1 MTTPLID
8 VTNCDGV
15 RTLCLNDAPSLNSL
29 SEKLATEL
37 AQRLT
42 TAADDA
48 QVCAVVITGRGKLFC
63 AGGNL
68 KDFMAVS
75 EPLDKYI
82 GRVIRDLYA
91 PLAAQIRT
99 FPKPVLAALNGPAI
113 GAGVGLALC
122 ADLVIATQSAYFAL
136 PFVPA
141 LGVVPDMG
149 ASWLVPRLLGYSRA
163 LGYTLTGDRLSAE
176 QAQAAGMIW
185 QCVADAEFETAVQVL
200 AAKLAALPRAATQR
214 AKHALQQANQQTF
227 EQQLALERE
236 LQMQSF
242 GDGDFLE
249 GLAAFRERRPPR
261 FA

>member
-1 MTTPLID
+1 MTTSLID
-8 VTNCDGV
+8 VSDRDGV
-15 RTLCLNDAPSLNSL
+15 RTLCLNDPSSLNSL

-37 AQRLT
+37 AQAL
-42 TAADDA
+42 TAAADESK
-48 QVCAVVITGRGKLFC
+48 VRAVVITGRGKLFC

-68 KDFMAVS
+68 KDFMAVN
-75 EPLDKYI
+75 EPLDQYI

-99 FPKPVLAALNGPAI
+99 LPKPVLAALNGPAI

-122 ADLVIATQSAYFAL
+122 ADIVIATQSAYFTL

-163 LGYTLTGDRLSAE
+163 LGYALTGDRLSAD
-176 QAQAAGMIW
+176 QAQAVGMIW

-200 AAKLAALPRAATQR
+200 ATKLAALPRSATQR
-214 AKHALQQANQQTF
+214 TKHALQQAHCQTF
-227 EQQLALERE
+227 DQQLALERE

-242 GDGDFLE
+242 SEADFLE
-249 GLAAFRERRPPR
+249 GLAAFKERRPPH